1 MKPTTEPQSHL
12 VSQNAQPRYASMSS
26 APPSGSHLSRTSPV
40 KSVAS
45 APFRRHPLLARLPKP
60 LTDVARITS
69 ERSKTHRANFR

>member
-12 VSQNAQPRYASMSS
+12 VSQNAQPRYASKSS

-45 APFRRHPLLARLPKP
+45 APFRQAPSAGAAPQAAYGRRPYHL
-60 LTDVARITS
+60 
-69 ERSKTHRANFR
+69 RAIKNP

>member
-1 MKPTTEPQSHL
+1 MKPTTQPQSHL
-12 VSQNAQPRYASMSS
+12 VSANAQPRYASMSS
-26 APPSGSHLSRTSPV
+26 APPSGRHLSRTSPL

-45 APFRRHPLLARLPKP
+45 VPFRPHHLLARLPKP